1 MNTLTNPFFSQY
13 GTPHETIPF
22 GNIGLAE
29 LEEAINVGM
38 KREDE
43 EIAAIV
49 NSQEMPNFRNT
60 IVALEHSGD
69 LLERATTVMYN
80 LLSAE
85 TNDELEDF
93 SQRIAPVL
101 SEHGAHIMQN
111 ELLFARVRAVREGKE
126 VLDAE
131 ERMLLEKTYDAFER
145 SGATLQKEGKDR
157 FRAIKAELAQ
167 LSLRF
172 SQNLLK
178 ETNRFYLHVENIEDL
193 EGLPNTQL
201 EQAAMTAQEKQLR
214 GWVFTLQAPSYVPFM
229 TYVKNRELRKQMFL
243 AYNTRCTHD
252 NEENNFQIV
261 KQIVN
266 LRRELAQLL
275 GYPTYADYVLR
286 RRMAESVDNVYV
298 FLKRLI
304 EEYKAPAQQE
314 VDDVRQLARQEE
326 GEHFVLQPWD
336 FSYYAHKLKMERYNL
351 DQEMLRPYF
360 ELSRVKDGVF
370 GLATQLYGISFKEN
384 PDIPVYHKDVA
395 AYEVF
400 DENNRFLAVLYM
412 DFHPRET
419 KQGGAW
425 MTAYREADEKERP
438 HVAVTMNFSK
448 PTSEKPALLTLEEV
462 ETFLHEFGHALHGM
476 FANTR
481 YRSLSGTNV
490 YWDFVELPSQFME
503 NYAIETGFL
512 KTFAFHYQ
520 TGEPMPEEL
529 IQRVVESRNFNAA
542 YACMRQVAFGLLDM
556 AFYTCREPFA
566 GGIRDFEKEAW
577 KEAQLLPSCP
587 ETCMSVQFGHIMS
600 GGYAAGYYSYKWA
613 EVLDADAFSLFQQE
627 GIFNRSVAER
637 FRENILSKGGT
648 VPPMELYKRFRGQEP
663 TIDALLRR
671 NGIRKSQ

>member
-1 MNTLTNPFFSQY
+1 
-13 GTPHETIPF
+13 
-22 GNIGLAE
+22 
-29 LEEAINVGM
+29 
-38 KREDE
+38 
-43 EIAAIV
+43 
-49 NSQEMPNFRNT
+49 
-60 IVALEHSGD
+60 
-69 LLERATTVMYN
+69 
-80 LLSAE
+80 
-85 TNDELEDF
+85 
-93 SQRIAPVL
+93 
-101 SEHGAHIMQN
+101 
-111 ELLFARVRAVREGKE
+111 
-126 VLDAE
+126 
-131 ERMLLEKTYDAFER
+131 
-145 SGATLQKEGKDR
+145 
-157 FRAIKAELAQ
+157 
-167 LSLRF
+167 
-172 SQNLLK
+172 
-178 ETNRFYLHVENIEDL
+178 
-193 EGLPNTQL
+193 
-201 EQAAMTAQEKQLR
+201 MTAQEKQLR

-275 GYPTYADYVLR
+275 GYLTYADYVLR
-286 RRMAESVDNVYV
+286 RRMAESVDNVYA

-384 PDIPVYHKDVA
+384 PDIPVYHKDVV

-566 GGIRDFEKEAW
+566 GDIRDFEKEAW